1 MSVDESISKQVYKE
15 VCITCL
21 KFANDGHQEE
31 LISLST
37 RLLVNLST
45 CQLVNLSTCQ
55 LVYYKI

>member
-1 MSVDESISKQVYKE
+1 MSVDESISRQVYKE

-37 RLLVNLST
+37 RQLVNLST
-45 CQLVNLSTCQ
+45 CQLVN
-55 LVYYKI
+55 YKI